1 MTNKFGTHKPQKAG
15 VANTSAVM
23 RYLLRE
29 GPTSRV
35 DLATGVGLTQGPIT
49 RIVTDLLE
57 RGLVQEAGTALK
69 MGGRGR
75 PRIPIRINRDAL
87 HVVSVHIGVLQVT
100 VSRVNL
106 SGGVV
111 KSHSREHH
119 GELKAVI
126 RTITGLCEKLMTVN
140 VAPVLGIGV
149 TIGGWVNARS
159 GTVKRSELLQ
169 WNDIELKNLLAS
181 KLPYPVMVESTVRSH
196 AVADMLFGYVS
207 DPSNFIHVFIGNV
220 IEFASVVDGKVLDG
234 VDGFGGNV
242 SNWKI
247 DDGLGGHGYVLDLLS
262 DFAVLAE
269 AKREGL
275 LPNDGT
281 WDDLLKLAGGNSSNS
296 LRASRL
302 LIDRSRR
309 SANLLTLLAFALGP
323 KEIVVSSRGIATKD
337 EISSLKQA
345 FAFQM
350 ARYPLPK
357 LTVAQDWRKAIAT
370 GGAAVIIEDALNKHI
385 FADNSLEC
393 V

>member
-75 PRIPIRINRDAL
+75 PRIPIRINHDAL

-140 VAPVLGIGV
+140 V
-149 TIGGWVNARS
+149 
-159 GTVKRSELLQ
+159 
-169 WNDIELKNLLAS
+169 
-181 KLPYPVMVESTVRSH
+181 
-196 AVADMLFGYVS
+196 
-207 DPSNFIHVFIGNV
+207 
-220 IEFASVVDGKVLDG
+220 
-234 VDGFGGNV
+234 
-242 SNWKI
+242 
-247 DDGLGGHGYVLDLLS
+247 
-262 DFAVLAE
+262 
-269 AKREGL
+269 
-275 LPNDGT
+275 
-281 WDDLLKLAGGNSSNS
+281 
-296 LRASRL
+296 
-302 LIDRSRR
+302 
-309 SANLLTLLAFALGP
+309 
-323 KEIVVSSRGIATKD
+323 
-337 EISSLKQA
+337 
-345 FAFQM
+345 
-350 ARYPLPK
+350 
-357 LTVAQDWRKAIAT
+357 
-370 GGAAVIIEDALNKHI
+370 
-385 FADNSLEC
+385 
-393 V
+393 